1 MTKALQGLFGCSSP
15 GTRACCGCFDL
26 LARAVCATR
35 LVTVEAVSGFP
46 EVSSTP
52 TKPTKVKDLL
62 LFWHSL
68 TKRACWTFK
77 VGFFHA
83 SWHTHMN
90 KWKVLTQPSCTFSV
104 PSSFSLWTNSLLPV
118 KMMTGVMKR
127 WLPKTKFATSALY
140 ELRLNASVIVH
151 SLSKNSFIEAKGR
164 RTQDATRDE
173 KGTKW
178 KIVNVMECF
187 RFFLWHLGSILQIM
201 CHWWPRSSQ
210 HSYVSLLPALV
221 TTKPCNFEN
230 ICTVM

>member
-35 LVTVEAVSGFP
+35 LVTVEAVSGFS

-52 TKPTKVKDLL
+52 TKATKVKDLL

-77 VGFFHA
+77 VFFFA

-118 KMMTGVMKR
+118 KMMTRVMKR
-127 WLPKTKFATSALY
+127 WLPKT
-140 ELRLNASVIVH
+140 NPSVIVH
-151 SLSKNSFIEAKGR
+151 SLSKNSFIEAKG

-187 RFFLWHLGSILQIM
+187 RFFYGIWAPS
-201 CHWWPRSSQ
+201 CR
-210 HSYVSLLPALV
+210 
-221 TTKPCNFEN
+221 
-230 ICTVM
+230 